1 MRLNYPPI
9 YFVII
14 PVLLLLISCKQE
26 HSQTEIEAAMNQ
38 YDHLIQKMDADSI
51 ALLFTP
57 DGNLGDI
64 AKGQDSIRK
73 FLASFK
79 NVKVIST
86 KSITKTIE
94 LSGDSSIQKGTYQQV
109 DIIDGKDTVRVKGE
123 FTAKWLWLSEIG
135 WRIKSMK
142 TKSLN

>member
-1 MRLNYPPI
+1 MHRN
-9 YFVII
+9 
-14 PVLLLLISCKQE
+14 CKHE
-26 HSQTEIEAAMNQ
+26 HSKTEIETAMQQ

-123 FTAKWLWLSEIG
+123 FTAKWLWTDQKA
-135 WRIKSMK
+135 WRIKKMT